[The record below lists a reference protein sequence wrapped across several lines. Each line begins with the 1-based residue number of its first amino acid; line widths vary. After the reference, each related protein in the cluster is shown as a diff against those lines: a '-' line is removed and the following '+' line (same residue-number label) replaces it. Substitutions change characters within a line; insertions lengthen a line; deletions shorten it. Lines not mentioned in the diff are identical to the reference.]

1 MAMPTKQK
9 VTRMKPKMIVTSG
22 AFLVWVYMGMA
33 IACPKGFAA
42 STQKGSYVVTVVAN
56 IRSNVTSDSGRPSA
70 VLVQLCLDGKGQITV
85 GSVTTTIGHI
95 GPIGPTSDPVFK
107 TCIVASNGSEVTNVR
122 TGLNPPFILLP
133 STWEL
138 VLDERCGQQG
148 SFLDLSDMGDSWNQ
162 ASLVERAASF
172 SLAIFNDTYVV
183 KESWLNRVV
192 GIVSFKGTGAVA
204 GTCCFF
210 GRHGQ

>member
-1 MAMPTKQK
+1 MTYLWDAFDGNHK
-9 VTRMKPKMIVTSG
+9 VG
-22 AFLVWVYMGMA
+22 AFFKLSKVLKSVKRG
-33 IACPKGFAA
+33 
-42 STQKGSYVVTVVAN
+42 
-56 IRSNVTSDSGRPSA
+56 SDSGSPSGI
-70 VLVQLCLDGKGQITV
+70 LVQLWLDGKGQITF